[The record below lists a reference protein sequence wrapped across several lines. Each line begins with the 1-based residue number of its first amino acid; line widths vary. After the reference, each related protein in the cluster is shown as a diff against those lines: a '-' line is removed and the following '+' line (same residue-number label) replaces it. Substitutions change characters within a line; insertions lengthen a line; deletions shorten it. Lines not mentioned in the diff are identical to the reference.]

1 MSSYVPPLKPIG
13 FVLHEL
19 LGAADVLSQLP
30 EYAGVDRELIDQL
43 VAEAGSFAAKMVAPT
58 RIASDAGYK
67 LVDGRVLA
75 PPGYVESYRAFVEA
89 GWAALA
95 CKAEHGGQG
104 LPMLLHNVM
113 LEMLNSANPAW
124 AMFPGIQHGAYD
136 CLRTHASAALQQVYL
151 PKIASGEWTTS
162 MCLTEAQAGSDL
174 GLVRSRAEPDA
185 DVDVDIEGAYR
196 ISGSKIFISGGDHD
210 VAENIVHLVLAR
222 LPDAPAGTRGLSL
235 FLVPHRLPADGD
247 LQSGLNGVAVVG
259 LEHKMGMR
267 GSATC
272 ALAFENARGWLVG
285 KANSGL
291 QCMFVMMNAA
301 RLGVGMQALGTSE
314 LAYQSSLV
322 YARERL
328 QGRAAGSA
336 STLPLIAHADV
347 RRMLLTQKAWTD
359 GARLLTYWLSLQL
372 DIAHAHPDEAQRVA
386 ADSCLSLLTP
396 VAKAFL
402 SDNALEVAHIAVQ
415 IHGGHGYM
423 SEQGVEQMVRDTRVF
438 SIYEGTNGIQAQDL
452 LGRKV
457 LGDGGKALADL
468 LDTMRGSI
476 ARLHSAE
483 IAPMAAQW
491 KLCVDSLRAALERI
505 EPQHANAVAA
515 HFLRAFGHVVMGWR
529 FIEATERAVVLGE
542 SGLLV
547 SARFYFDQL
556 FGEASYRLQA
566 LSGGA
571 LVTELDEAV
580 FG

>member
-1 MSSYVPPLKPIG
+1 MSAYAPPLKQIG

-19 LGAADVLSQLP
+19 LGASEVFAQLP
-30 EYAGVDRELIDQL
+30 EYASVDRDLIDQL
-43 VAEAGSFAAKMVAPT
+43 VSEAGSFAAKIVAPT
-58 RIASDAGYK
+58 RIPSDAGYK
-67 LVDGRVLA
+67 LVDGRVIA

-95 CKAEHGGQG
+95 CKPEHGGQG

-113 LEMLNSANPAW
+113 LEVLNSSNPAW

-136 CLRTHASAALQQVYL
+136 CLRTHASDALKQAYL

-185 DVDVDIEGAYR
+185 DGAYR

-210 VAENIVHLVLAR
+210 VADNIVHLVLAR
-222 LPDAPAGTRGLSL
+222 LPEAPAGTRGLSL
-235 FLVPHRLPADGD
+235 FLAPHRLSFDGELSAD
-247 LQSGLNGVAVVG
+247 LNGVAVVS

-285 KANSGL
+285 EPNCGL

-301 RLGVGMQALGTSE
+301 RLGVGMQSLGASE
-314 LAYQSSLV
+314 LAYQASLS

-328 QGRAAGSA
+328 QGRVAGSS
-336 STLPLIAHADV
+336 STQPLVAHADV

-372 DIAHAHPDEAQRVA
+372 DIAEAHPDAAQRSIA
-386 ADSCLSLLTP
+386 ESFLSLLTP

-402 SDNALEVAHIAVQ
+402 SDNALEVTNLAVQ
-415 IHGGHGYM
+415 IYGGHGYM
-423 SEQGVEQMVRDTRVF
+423 SEQGIEQMVRDVRVF
-438 SIYEGTNGIQAQDL
+438 AIYEGTNGIQAQDL

-457 LGDGGKALADL
+457 LGDQGQALDQL
-468 LDTMRGSI
+468 LTTMRDSI

-491 KLCVDSLRAALERI
+491 NETVVSLRAALKRV
-505 EPQHANAVAA
+505 EPRYAAAVAA

-529 FIEATERAVVLGE
+529 FIEAAARATALNERGW
-542 SGLLV
+542 LV
-547 SARFYFDQL
+547 SAQFYFDQL
-556 FGEASYRLQA
+556 FGEAGYRLQA

>member
-1 MSSYVPPLKPIG
+1 MSAYAPPLRQIG
-13 FVLHEL
+13 FVLHEV
-19 LGAADVLSQLP
+19 LGASEALAQLP
-30 EYAGVDRELIDQL
+30 EYASVDRDLIDQL
-43 VAEAGSFAAKMVAPT
+43 IAEAGSFAAKRVAPT
-58 RIASDAGYK
+58 RIPSDAGYK
-67 LVDGRVLA
+67 LVDDRVIS
-75 PPGYVESYRAFVEA
+75 PPGYIESYRAFVEA

-95 CKAEHGGQG
+95 CKPEHGGQG
-104 LPMLLHNVM
+104 LPMLLHNIM

-136 CLRTHASAALQQVYL
+136 CLRTHASAALQQAYL

-185 DVDVDIEGAYR
+185 DGAYR

-210 VAENIVHLVLAR
+210 LTDNIVHLVLAR

-235 FLVPHRLPADGD
+235 FLVPHRLPVDGE
-247 LQSGLNGVAVVG
+247 LSPELNGVAVVG

-272 ALAFENARGWLVG
+272 ALAFENAKGWLVG

-301 RLGVGMQALGTSE
+301 RLGVGMQSLGTSE
-314 LAYQSSLV
+314 LAYQSSLA
-322 YARERL
+322 YARERQ
-328 QGRAAGSA
+328 QGRTAGSS
-336 STLPLIAHADV
+336 STQPLIAHADV

-372 DIAHAHPDEAQRVA
+372 DIAHAHPDESQRLA
-386 ADSCLSLLTP
+386 ADSYLSLLTP

-402 SDNALEVAHIAVQ
+402 SDNALEVTNIAVQ
-415 IHGGHGYM
+415 IYGGHGYM

-438 SIYEGTNGIQAQDL
+438 AIYEGTNGIQAQDL

-457 LGDGGKALADL
+457 LGDQGRALDQL
-468 LDTMRGSI
+468 LKTMRDSI

-491 KLCVDSLRAALERI
+491 NECVVSLRSALKLI
-505 EPQHANAVAA
+505 EVRHANAVAA

-529 FIEATERAVVLGE
+529 YIEAAERAIALGE
-542 SGLLV
+542 AGLLV

-556 FGEASYRLQA
+556 FGEATYRLQA
-566 LSGGA
+566 LSGGG